1 MANVQ
6 IVHLGDAVEDT
17 VTGLRGIVI
26 GVVEYLY
33 GCRRLVVQPLVDKD
47 GKYVEAVYVDE
58 PQVVVLQQVKVKA
71 SAKQRKLQPA
81 GPRDEQRIRNAR

>member
-1 MANVQ
+1 MADVQ
-6 IVHLGDAVEDT
+6 IVHLGDNVRDT

-71 SAKQRKLQPA
+71 SAKQRKQRPS